1 MRRILALLSAIFA
14 VLFATPAHAD
24 IASIHADK
32 LPQETAVLAALDDAR
47 QLEPYVSTW
56 TNSWKYP
63 IPKKEAS
70 ERLEKDLGLLTTALQ
85 SHPDNMDLAL
95 LTGLVAHYA
104 YNLDVPNS
112 HDKAIAAFEAARKL
126 APADLRGSWFHA
138 NLLCQTLETKP
149 GAEEFLAIEAANAW
163 DQLPANFWDDYMA
176 CATLTSMPAHVLRAA
191 SYLDKLHAPPSETRT
206 FFIDLAR
213 KRSDAFDPKKKYEPK
228 DVWYS
233 SGAGA
238 DPSFTSTTC
247 GVRLTIHGDWTI
259 EQLGLGNG
267 VCVAYF
273 STGPYQGTVRSLHPS
288 LMLLARQPKPGETL
302 EDFVKLL
309 THGDTTEP
317 FSPVHCPSTVCIA
330 AKGVQPKMY
339 KKDGDGKGR
348 TVAFERDAPAFP
360 GVIFES
366 PQGPPKP
373 SDNGEPQFFRP
384 TQTQLRIPGKLY
396 YLVLLD
402 TAASIED
409 RAVEDFNFF
418 LQNLTVE

>member
-1 MRRILALLSAIFA
+1 MRRTLALVS
-14 VLFATPAHAD
+14 VLFLALIATRSRAD

-47 QLEPYVSTW
+47 QLEPYVSSW
-56 TNSWKYP
+56 TNEWKYP

-70 ERLEKDLGLLTTALQ
+70 GRLEKDLGFLSEALQ
-85 SHPDNMDLAL
+85 SHPDNAELAL

-112 HDKAIAAFEAARKL
+112 HDKAIAAFEAARKF
-126 APADLRGSWFHA
+126 APADLRASWFHA
-138 NLLCQTLETKP
+138 NLLCQTLETQS
-149 GAEEFLAIEAANAW
+149 GAEEFLVIEAAHAW
-163 DQLPANFWDDYMA
+163 DQLPANFWGDYMA
-176 CATLTSMPAHVLRAA
+176 CATITSMPAHVLRAA
-191 SYLDKLHAPPSETRT
+191 SYLDKLHVPPSETRT
-206 FFIDLAR
+206 FLIKLAR
-213 KRSDAFDPKKKYEPK
+213 KRSDAFDPKKKYESK

-233 SGAGA
+233 SGSGA

-247 GVRLTIHGDWTI
+247 GVRLTVHGNWTI

-273 STGPYQGTVRSLHPS
+273 STGPYQGTVHSLHPS
-288 LMLLARQPKPGETL
+288 VMLLAREPKSGETL

-317 FSPVHCPSTVCIA
+317 FSPIHCPASTCTA

-348 TVAFERDAPAFP
+348 TVAFERDEPEFP
-360 GVIFES
+360 GLIFES
-366 PQGPPKP
+366 PLGAPKA
-373 SDNGEPQFFRP
+373 DGEGTHFFRP
-384 TQTQLRIPGKLY
+384 TQTQQRIPGKLY

-409 RAVEDFNFF
+409 RAMEDFNFF
-418 LQNLTVE
+418 LQHLTVE